1 MIDSLKQALIGFTI
15 ADIFRRTA
23 KNETAGVGPDLL
35 CGRRVTMKHYFRTC
49 LGTACAVMMALVM
62 AKSVCLFGQ
71 DLERVTPVPST
82 SNASAEKTTTTPKA
96 QNSANFFADSGISSD
111 YLIGPE
117 DVLKI
122 RVFDVKDLDETVR
135 VANDGTIVI
144 PLLGRVEASGL
155 TSDELRNRLE
165 KELGKN
171 LLQNPQVTVFVEQFH
186 ARPVS
191 IVGAVEK
198 PGIYQI
204 TGPRSLIEMLSLAG
218 GLATRN
224 TGSAGKTIYVT
235 RPGGFGNLKLVTG
248 MHKVAS
254 DKIAIDIKDLL
265 YTQAKGLNIPIKP
278 HDIIAVSKADV
289 VYVAGG
295 GVRKP
300 GGFVLQDR
308 DSITVIQAL
317 AMAEGLAPNAAR
329 HNARIIHTEANG
341 SHIDIPIDLEKVIRN
356 KAPDPDLAANDILY
370 VPSSRG
376 KAALEKTTQ
385 AIVQTVSGYL
395 IFHP

>member
-1 MIDSLKQALIGFTI
+1 
-15 ADIFRRTA
+15 
-23 KNETAGVGPDLL
+23 
-35 CGRRVTMKHYFRTC
+35 MKHYFRTC

>member
-1 MIDSLKQALIGFTI
+1 
-15 ADIFRRTA
+15 
-23 KNETAGVGPDLL
+23 
-35 CGRRVTMKHYFRTC
+35 MKENFRTC
-49 LGTACAVMMALVM
+49 FGTACAVTMALLM
-62 AKSVCLFGQ
+62 AGSVCLFGQ
-71 DLERVTPVPST
+71 DLERVTPVPPT
-82 SNASAEKTTTTPKA
+82 SNASPEKTTTTPKV
-96 QNSANFFADSGISSD
+96 QSAPAVYTDPGISSD

-117 DVLKI
+117 DVLQIK
-122 RVFDVKDLDETVR
+122 VFDVKDLDETVR
-135 VANDGTIVI
+135 VANDGTIVV
-144 PLLGRVEASGL
+144 PLLGRIDASGL
-155 TSDELRNRLE
+155 TADGLRDRLE

-218 GLATRN
+218 GLARRN
-224 TGSAGKTIYVT
+224 TAAAGKTIYVT
-235 RPGGFGNLKLVTG
+235 RPSGFEDLKIVPG
-248 MHKVAS
+248 MRKVAPN
-254 DKIAIDIKDLL
+254 KVAIDIKDLL
-265 YTQAKGLNIPIKP
+265 YTQASGLNIPVKP
-278 HDIIAVSKADV
+278 HDIIAVSKADI

-300 GGFVLQDR
+300 GGFVLEDR

-317 AMAEGLAPNAAR
+317 AMAEGLAPEAAR
-329 HNARIIHTEANG
+329 HHARIIRTMADG
-341 SHIDIPIDLEKVIRN
+341 SHTDIPIDLEKVIKN

-370 VPSSRG
+370 VPISRG
-376 KAALEKTTQ
+376 KAALKKTTET
-385 AIVQTVSGYL
+385 IVQTVSGYL

>member
-1 MIDSLKQALIGFTI
+1 
-15 ADIFRRTA
+15 
-23 KNETAGVGPDLL
+23 
-35 CGRRVTMKHYFRTC
+35 MKRYFRSR
-49 LGTACAVMMALVM
+49 LGTAGAVMMVLVL
-62 AKSVCLFGQ
+62 AGSVCLFGQ
-71 DLERVTPVPST
+71 DVERISPVPPSGTT
-82 SNASAEKTTTTPKA
+82 SASRTTTTSTSSSPQS
-96 QNSANFFADSGISSD
+96 QNSSNAFANTGVSSD

-117 DVLKI
+117 DVLQI
-122 RVFDVKDLDETVR
+122 RVFNVKDLDETVR
-135 VANDGTIVI
+135 VSNDGTIVI

-155 TSDELRNRLE
+155 TSDQLRNRLE
-165 KELGKN
+165 KDLGKN

-191 IVGAVEK
+191 IVGAVDK

-218 GLATRN
+218 GLSTHSTA
-224 TGSAGKTIYVT
+224 SAGKVLYVT
-235 RPGGFGNLKLVTG
+235 RPGGFGNLKIVPG
-248 MHKVAS
+248 MHMISPDKVS
-254 DKIAIDIKDLL
+254 IDIKDLL
-265 YTQAKGLNIPIKP
+265 YTQARGLNIPIKP
-278 HDIIAVSKADV
+278 HDIIAVSKADII
-289 VYVAGG
+289 YVAGG

-329 HNARIIHTEANG
+329 HHARIIHTEANG
-341 SHIDIPIDLEKVIRN
+341 SHIDIPIDLEKVIKD
-356 KAPDPDLAANDILY
+356 KASDPDLAANDILY
-370 VPSSRG
+370 VPSSRS